1 MLANKLNY
9 GDTIG
14 VVGVANSLEL
24 YNRYEDFY
32 RAEKLFESKGFK
44 IKRGK
49 YVLENYYGTAGTRE
63 QKAEDMM
70 NMFKDE
76 EVKAIIC
83 LEGGQNCNT
92 FIDLLDYDIIWLLM
106 I

>member
-24 YNRYEDFY
+24 DNRQEDFY
-32 RAEKLFESKGFK
+32 RAEKLFERKGFK

-49 YVLENYYGTAGTRE
+49 YVLENYYGT
-63 QKAEDMM
+63 
-70 NMFKDE
+70 
-76 EVKAIIC
+76 IC
-83 LEGGQNCNT
+83 YEIYKTGEFLWSQMKLGKN
-92 FIDLLDYDIIWLLM
+92 
-106 I
+106 

>member
-24 YNRYEDFY
+24 HNRYEDFY
-32 RAEKLFESKGFK
+32 RAEKFFESKGFK

-49 YVLENYYGTAGTRE
+49 YVLENYYGTAGTR
-63 QKAEDMM
+63 
-70 NMFKDE
+70 
-76 EVKAIIC
+76 
-83 LEGGQNCNT
+83 
-92 FIDLLDYDIIWLLM
+92 
-106 I
+106 